1 MKKNLPADV
10 QAAKLAKKHAKH
22 KSRRNAKNGI
32 VNHFKEEILAEI
44 YKLKDSNVL
53 RGAGF
58 VTSDG
63 RAYFQSAYVVE
74 TKYQLE
80 DGTLLDKEPESDE
93 LNPVNYEVIETVVK
107 KTVVRLD

>member
-22 KSRRNAKNGI
+22 KSRRNAKNGVI
-32 VNHFKEEILAEI
+32 NYFKEEILAEI
-44 YKLKDSNVL
+44 YQLKDSKVL

-63 RAYFQSAYVVE
+63 RAYFQSAYVTEVV
-74 TKYQLE
+74 YQLE
-80 DGTLLDKEPESDE
+80 DGTIVEEEPKSDDVSE
-93 LNPVNYEVIETVVK
+93 VKYEAIETVVK
-107 KTVVRLD
+107 KTLVRLD